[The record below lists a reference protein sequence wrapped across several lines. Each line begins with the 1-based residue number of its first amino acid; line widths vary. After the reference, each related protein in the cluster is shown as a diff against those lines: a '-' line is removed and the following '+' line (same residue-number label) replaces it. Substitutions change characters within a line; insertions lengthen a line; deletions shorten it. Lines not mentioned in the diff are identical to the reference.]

1 MWSARRPPDAA
12 AERHRGRTTLTP
24 TNEGR
29 KSCSQ
34 EGPQSRTEGGPREES
49 RSRGWEGGWTAST
62 KRRTIDGG
70 ETPLPTQRMS
80 TKT

>member
-1 MWSARRPPDAA
+1 MERPQAAGRCSGTAPRTNDIDTAERRQKILQPGRPTIPARR
-12 AERHRGRTTLTP
+12 
-24 TNEGR
+24 
-29 KSCSQ
+29 
-34 EGPQSRTEGGPREES
+34 GGLREES
-49 RSRGWEGGWTAST
+49 GSRGWEGGWTAST